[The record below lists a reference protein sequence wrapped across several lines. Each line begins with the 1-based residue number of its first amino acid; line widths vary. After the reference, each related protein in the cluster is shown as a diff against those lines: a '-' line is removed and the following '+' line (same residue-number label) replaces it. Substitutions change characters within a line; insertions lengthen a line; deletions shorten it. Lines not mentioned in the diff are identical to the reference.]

1 MNNRS
6 QGSIGIMNSL
16 QGKKIL
22 LAMSGGIAAFKVAE
36 LARSLIQ
43 EGAQVQVAMSEA
55 ATHFMTPVTMQALT
69 GQPVF
74 VSQWDARIPNNMA
87 HIELSRQA
95 DIILVAPASADL
107 MAKIAL
113 GLADDLI
120 STLCLAKE
128 CPLIVVPAMNK
139 QMWENPATQRNVAQL
154 EKDGVTILGPTS
166 GTQACGE
173 NGMGRMLE
181 AAQILEGVIA
191 FFQEKVLA
199 GKKVLITAGPTYE
212 AIDPVR
218 GITNKSSGK
227 MGFAIAQAAL
237 EAGAEVH
244 LVAGP
249 CHIPTPLEFTGRIAR
264 TNITSAQEMH
274 QAVIKDLNY
283 DIFFSVAAVAD
294 WRIKNISEQK
304 IKKVHSGDAPALEF
318 ELNPDILAEVANTQG
333 KKPFCVGFAA
343 ETNDLEQH
351 GQEKRKKKNVPMLVA
366 NLGPQTFGQDDN
378 ELLIIEESG
387 IKKLSKAN
395 KLDLSRQLIHYIAK
409 KI

>member
-1 MNNRS
+1 MK
-6 QGSIGIMNSL
+6 SL

-55 ATHFMTPVTMQALT
+55 ATRFMTPVTMQALT
-69 GQPVF
+69 GQTVF

-107 MAKIAL
+107 MAKVAL

-139 QMWENPATQRNVAQL
+139 QMWGNPATQRNVAQL

-181 AAQILEGVIA
+181 AEQILEGVVA

-212 AIDPVR
+212 AMDPVR

-227 MGFAIAQAAL
+227 MGFAIAQAAV

-249 CHIPTPLEFTGRIAR
+249 CHLATPLEFTGKISR
-264 TNITSAQEMH
+264 TDITSAQEMY
-274 QAVIKDLNY
+274 QAVTKDLNY
-283 DIFFSVAAVAD
+283 DVFFSVAAVAD
-294 WRIKNISEQK
+294 WRIKNISSQK
-304 IKKVHSGDAPALEF
+304 IKKAHTEQAPLLEF
-318 ELNPDILAEVANTQG
+318 ELNPDILAEVANSKG
-333 KKPFCVGFAA
+333 GKPFCVGFAA

-351 GQEKRKKKNVPMLVA
+351 GQEKRVKKNVPMLVA

-378 ELLIIEESG
+378 ELLIIEELG
-387 IKKLSKAN
+387 MKKLAKAN
-395 KLDLSRQLIHYIAK
+395 KLDLSRQLIQYIAK

>member
-1 MNNRS
+1 MH
-6 QGSIGIMNSL
+6 SL

-55 ATHFMTPVTMQALT
+55 ATQFMTPVTMQALT
-69 GQPVF
+69 GKPVY

-95 DIILVAPASADL
+95 DVILIAPASADL
-107 MAKIAL
+107 MAKISL

-120 STLCLAKE
+120 SAICLAKE

-139 QMWENPATQRNVAQL
+139 QMWDHPATQRNIAQL
-154 EKDGVTILGPTS
+154 EKDSVTVLGPTS
-166 GTQACGE
+166 GSQACGE

-181 AAQILEGVIA
+181 AHQILEGVIS
-191 FFQEKVLA
+191 FFQAKVLK

-218 GITNKSSGK
+218 GMTNKSSGK
-227 MGFAIAQAAL
+227 MGFALAQAAL

-244 LVAGP
+244 LIAGP
-249 CHIPTPLEFTGRIAR
+249 CHLDTPLEFTGKIRR
-264 TNITSAQEMH
+264 TNVTSAQEMH
-274 QAVIKDLNY
+274 SAVMHDLNF
-283 DIFFSVAAVAD
+283 DVFLSVAAVAD
-294 WRIKNISEQK
+294 WRIKNISMQK
-304 IKKVHSGDAPALEF
+304 IKKVAGDSDLPPKLEF
-318 ELNPDILAEVANTQG
+318 EMNPDILASVAKLSVNN
-333 KKPFCVGFAA
+333 KKPYCVGFAA
-343 ETNDLEQH
+343 ETNDLERH
-351 GQEKRKKKNVPMLVA
+351 AIEKRINKNIPMLVA
-366 NLGPQTFGQDDN
+366 NIGPDTFGLDEN
-378 ELLIIEESG
+378 ELLVIEEKGNQRFARS
-387 IKKLSKAN
+387 N
-395 KLDLSRQLIHYIAK
+395 KLDLSRQLISLIST